1 MAKTD
6 HGEHDLGE
14 YALVADRIT
23 LFYQRY
29 PAGRIVTELHS
40 RTEREITF
48 RALVYRGPADVQPAA
63 TGWASEREGD
73 GQINQVACLENTE
86 TSAVGRALANLGF
99 TASNRRPSREE
110 MEKAA
115 RQRTRLVAHHAPID
129 PVPVMRAG
137 LDTDPIPVRRLP
149 LDSDPLQ
156 RRANAVHDLLGLI
169 ERAEAIGFS
178 ERRGTTLRDAV
189 QRSDLTPRTL
199 MRLERR
205 IRAWMARH
213 RPHGR

>member
-1 MAKTD
+1 MAKTGFD
-6 HGEHDLGE
+6 EHDPAA

-23 LFYQRY
+23 LFYQRF

-48 RALVYRGPADVQPAA
+48 RALVYRGPADVEPAA

-73 GQINQVACLENTE
+73 GEINQVACLENTE

-99 TASNRRPSREE
+99 TASSRRPSREE

-115 RQRTRLVAHHAPID
+115 RLRARVVAPHLPVEPI
-129 PVPVMRAG
+129 A
-137 LDTDPIPVRRLP
+137 VRRMP
-149 LDSDPLQ
+149 LDADPLQ
-156 RRANAVHDLLGLI
+156 RRANAVHDVLGLI

-178 ERRGTTLRDAV
+178 EGRGATLRDAV
-189 QRSDLTPRTL
+189 QRPDLSPRTL

>member
-1 MAKTD
+1 MTKIEF
-6 HGEHDLGE
+6 GSPDLSD

-23 LFYQRY
+23 LFYERF

-40 RTEREITF
+40 RTEREVTF

-73 GQINQVACLENTE
+73 GEINRVACLENTE

-99 TASNRRPSREE
+99 TASSRRPSREE

-115 RQRTRLVAHHAPID
+115 RLRSGRRVNLSVPGAAMEAYPARLA
-129 PVPVMRAG
+129 
-137 LDTDPIPVRRLP
+137 LDA
-149 LDSDPLQ
+149 DPLQ

-178 ERRGTTLRDAV
+178 ERRGATLRAAV
-189 QRSDLTPRTL
+189 QRPQLGARTL
-199 MRLERR
+199 TRLERR
-205 IRAWMARH
+205 LRAWMARH
-213 RPHGR
+213 RPHSR